1 MLDNATIKYISIT
14 KKEFCTLVEIP
25 ITFAIGATTTD
36 TSHAL
41 YTTKIIDVLT
51 TTPEQMAYILDF
63 VGNRDDHCLVAFSSG
78 TLSNRYKAN
87 SLLYWFV
94 LGY

>member
-1 MLDNATIKYISIT
+1 MLENATIKCISFT
-14 KKEFCTLVEIP
+14 KKEFCTPVEIP

-41 YTTKIIDVLT
+41 VTPKIIDVLT
-51 TTPEQMAYILDF
+51 TTEEMAYTLDF
-63 VGNRDDHCLVAFSSG
+63 VGNCDDHCLVAFSSG

-87 SLLYWFV
+87 SLLHWFV